1 MKSFCNF
8 ITNKNNTILQ
18 LFFHNGSVV
27 VPFKY
32 NTEDFL
38 TFRRTNENKHIL
50 LSEKEKQL
58 KYKKGEKTAAS
69 TLFLL
74 NSTSFEKFKS

>member
-18 LFFHNGSVV
+18 LFFHNASVV

-32 NTEDFL
+32 NTENFQGFL
-38 TFRRTNENKHIL
+38 TFKRTNENKHIL

-58 KYKKGEKTAAS
+58 KYKKGEKQQ
-69 TLFLL
+69 LQLYFY
-74 NSTSFEKFKS
+74 